1 MLIGKVLGNR
11 YEIISKIGE
20 GGMSVVYKAH
30 CNVLNRTVAVKVL
43 KEQYS
48 HDEAFIIKFKNEAL
62 SVARLNSGYIINVYD
77 VGKEDDIVYI
87 VMEYVDGE
95 NLKEILRIQG
105 KFSEKDTLVIA
116 KQIAFALEEA
126 HNKKI
131 IHRDIKTQNIM
142 MTSSGII
149 KVADFGIAK
158 AVSGTTIVNNSD
170 IMGSA
175 HYMSPEQ
182 GRGGYVDNK
191 TDL

>member
-77 VGKEDDIVYI
+77 VGKEDD
-87 VMEYVDGE
+87 
-95 NLKEILRIQG
+95 LSL
-105 KFSEKDTLVIA
+105 
-116 KQIAFALEEA
+116 
-126 HNKKI
+126 
-131 IHRDIKTQNIM
+131 IHI
-142 MTSSGII
+142 
-149 KVADFGIAK
+149 
-158 AVSGTTIVNNSD
+158 
-170 IMGSA
+170 
-175 HYMSPEQ
+175 
-182 GRGGYVDNK
+182 
-191 TDL
+191 